1 MRPSSSHGVRAV
13 SELEPSG
20 VAAYSTLRSV
30 LPWVLSHTQTV
41 FALHLY
47 SREPWIP
54 FLLNTSSF
62 LSHCCYTVKLKH
74 SCFYFPLQ
82 WGPAGTK
89 KWIVKCSLLH
99 QSCTD
104 TSAVPSSARQF
115 CIHTV
120 PFPFDFDNLLLF
132 SWYING
138 ENTGLSSYWIYNN
151 LTRNIS
157 VCYIFLHSEF
167 NTS

>member
-1 MRPSSSHGVRAV
+1 MPGRITKLTKGLFRQDYIFFRIRKAERVKLAPNMRASSSHGVRAV

-30 LPWVLSHTQTV
+30 LPCVLSHTQTD

-62 LSHCCYTVKLKH
+62 LSQCSYTVKLKY
-74 SCFYFPLQ
+74 SCFNFPLQ

-89 KWIVKCSLLH
+89 VNCEIFTAAPKLYQHQCSTQLCKDILYPHCSL
-99 QSCTD
+99 S
-104 TSAVPSSARQF
+104 F
-115 CIHTV
+115 
-120 PFPFDFDNLLLF
+120 
-132 SWYING
+132 
-138 ENTGLSSYWIYNN
+138 
-151 LTRNIS
+151 
-157 VCYIFLHSEF
+157 
-167 NTS
+167 